1 MDAVLFVRTKS
12 VNLGGSLR
20 EARLSV
26 VVELRG
32 IDTETVSIVS
42 AAYFDKIRT

>member
-26 VVELRG
+26 VADLRG

-42 AAYFDKIRT
+42 AEHCNKISP